1 MVVSLVANL
10 RAYNRTRNTTLVIR
24 GAVAADW
31 WSRLRG
37 LLGHA
42 PLQPGE
48 GLLLRGEQAIH
59 TFGMTFA
66 IDVLFLDRA
75 GRVVHLIP
83 AMPPW
88 RISPFVARARAVL
101 ELPAGIIAQT
111 GTALGDQIE
120 LDISPSARG

>member
-1 MVVSLVANL
+1 MVVLASAKL
-10 RAYNRTRNTTLVIR
+10 RAYNRTRNVPLVIR
-24 GAVAADW
+24 GAIAANW

-48 GLLLRGEQAIH
+48 GLLLRGENAIH

-75 GRVVHLIP
+75 GHVVHLVS

-88 RISPFVARARAVL
+88 RISPFVARACDVL

-111 GTALGDQIE
+111 HTSLGDQIE
-120 LDISPSARG
+120 LTVT

>member
-1 MVVSLVANL
+1 M
-10 RAYNRTRNTTLVIR
+10 
-24 GAVAADW
+24 AADW

-37 LLGHA
+37 LLGRA

-48 GLLLRGEQAIH
+48 GLLLRGENAIH
-59 TFGMTFA
+59 TLGMTFA

-75 GRVVHLIP
+75 GRVVHLIS

-88 RISPFVARARAVL
+88 RISPFVTRARDVL

-111 GTALGDQIE
+111 NTMLGDQIE
-120 LDISPSARG
+120 LTVT